1 MVVVWC
7 VAMGLVQALDG
18 VSPYL
23 TVSMEAVVGSRSP
36 EAFCLCAQG
45 AILKK

>member
-7 VAMGLVQALDG
+7 VAMGLVQALG
-18 VSPYL
+18 AVSPCL
-23 TVSMEAVVGSRSP
+23 SVSEEAVVGSRSP

-45 AILKK
+45 VILKK